1 MKRLLFAAVMTAAIV
16 PARAAEVGVSVGV
29 DQSGVDQSG
38 VYGRIDVPS
47 FPQPQVIYPKP
58 IVIHPVA
65 VSVEPQP
72 LYLHVPPGHAKNW
85 RKHCHKYDACGQPVY
100 FVQERWYNEVYVPQ
114 HRDHAGEKNQ
124 HHDEEHG
131 HGHGHGHGNGNKE
144 S

>member
-1 MKRLLFAAVMTAAIV
+1 MKRLLFAAVMTMAIV
-16 PARAAEVGVSVGV
+16 PTHAAEVGVSVGV
-29 DQSGVDQSG
+29 DQSGV
-38 VYGRIDVPS
+38 YGRIDVRS

-58 IVIHPVA
+58 IVIQPVA

-85 RKHCHKYDACGQPVY
+85 RKHCHKYDACGRPVY